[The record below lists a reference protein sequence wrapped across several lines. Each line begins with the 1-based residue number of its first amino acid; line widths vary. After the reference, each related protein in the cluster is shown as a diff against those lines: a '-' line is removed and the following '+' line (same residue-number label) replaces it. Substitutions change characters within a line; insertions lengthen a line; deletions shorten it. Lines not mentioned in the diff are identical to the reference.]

1 MKMKFDK
8 KKLEEIKKLDLT
20 KPADKNTALRLLK
33 TDILNLLE
41 NGYKKEKIREML
53 KEIGIVYASKQSFNN
68 AINKYILQQST
79 TTKSKQGE
87 KMKPKVIAIVN
98 FKGGVGKSTIANV
111 LDLEDKV
118 IINLDVAQD
127 GKKINTDE
135 TYNFAELKELGI
147 DSIEEAIEG
156 AIEGGKKN
164 IILDTPGEIGE
175 FIEALPLID
184 YFIVRL
190 IRQTELLKQR

>member
-1 MKMKFDK
+1 MKFDK